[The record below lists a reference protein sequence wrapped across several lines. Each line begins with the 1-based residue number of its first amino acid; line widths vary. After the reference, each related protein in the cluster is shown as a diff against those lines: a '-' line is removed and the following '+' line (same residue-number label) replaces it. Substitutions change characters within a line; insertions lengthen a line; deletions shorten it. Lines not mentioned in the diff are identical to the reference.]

1 MLLSTTCKKRAE
13 HSFKAKKTA
22 LNSDLLFLEPL

>member
-1 MLLSTTCKKRAE
+1 MLLSTTCKKKVE

-22 LNSDLLFLEPL
+22 LNTKLYVFRFL